1 MCRLYAFLALE
12 PMRVECA
19 LIRAQNSLLSQSRSD
34 STHAGNP
41 DGWGIA
47 YYKGSCPHVERRGL
61 SAFEDLEFLTEAHE
75 IRSRIVVAHVRRG
88 TTGSASKENAHPFHV
103 GRWVFAHNGG
113 IPRFE
118 SIGAILEPEVDAD
131 LIRERIGQTDSE
143 LLFLWILTRIREEA
157 PQALSAGA
165 PLEVSVRAVR
175 SAIDRLVGL
184 VRPGDRQDLALNVVL
199 TDGASL
205 VASRY
210 HCPLSVLERDG
221 AFVCEVCREC
231 HCHGC
236 EDDKPVRETAHGP
249 RAIVVASEPIT
260 REAWTDVPEG
270 SILSVTREAVLQRDV
285 LPEFGETRR

>member
-1 MCRLYAFLALE
+1 MCRLYAFLATE

-19 LIRAQNSLLSQSRSD
+19 LIRAQDSLLSQSKRD
-34 STHAGNP
+34 STHVGNP

-47 YYKGSCPHVERRGL
+47 YYEDAWPHVERRGH
-61 SAFEDLEFLTEAHE
+61 SAFEDSEFLTAAHE

-88 TTGSASKENAHPFHV
+88 TTGSASDENAHPFHV

-118 SIGAILEPEVDAD
+118 SIGPILESEVDAD

-143 LLFLWILTRIREEA
+143 VLFLWILTRIREEA
-157 PQALSAGA
+157 PQALVVGA
-165 PLEVSVRAVR
+165 PVQSSVRAVR

-184 VRPGDRQDLALNVVL
+184 VRPGKFQDLAMNVVL
-199 TDGASL
+199 TDGDHL
-205 VASRY
+205 VASRF
-210 HCPLSVLERDG
+210 HCPLYVLERDR

-236 EDDKPVRETAHGP
+236 EGEKPLPNASHGP

-260 REAWTDVPEG
+260 REAWTGVPEG
-270 SILSVTREAVLQRDV
+270 SILSVSSAAKLHIDALHEV
-285 LPEFGETRR
+285 GETRR